1 MFPER
6 VERKVPVGPW
16 GRGCDPLVK
25 YIPHYPYTA
34 FLPPAPKYGATVSY
48 GPRILGDPES
58 HRGHVH
64 STKEYTMALT
74 IIGAPKVSELD
85 ANMELENLDLEDALE
100 EQVKDYFSDW
110 EVDDL
115 DEAEIGGRI
124 VTC

>member
-1 MFPER
+1 
-6 VERKVPVGPW
+6 
-16 GRGCDPLVK
+16 
-25 YIPHYPYTA
+25 
-34 FLPPAPKYGATVSY
+34 
-48 GPRILGDPES
+48 
-58 HRGHVH
+58 
-64 STKEYTMALT
+64 MALT

-115 DEAEIGGRI
+115 DESEIGGRI